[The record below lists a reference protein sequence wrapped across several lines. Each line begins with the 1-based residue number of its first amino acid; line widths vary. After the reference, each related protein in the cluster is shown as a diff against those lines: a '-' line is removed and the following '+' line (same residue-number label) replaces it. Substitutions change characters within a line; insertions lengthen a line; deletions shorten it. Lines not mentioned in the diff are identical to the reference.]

1 MSFDLKQKTVV
12 VFSHPNHEIAILALL
27 KKVRPF
33 IIFLTD
39 GGGKAREDETRKG
52 LRSIGLLDN
61 AIFLSHPEQAFYDG
75 LLHVNSDYFH
85 HIAHQV
91 RNLLKNTK
99 PEQILCDAVE
109 FYNPVHDLTLAI
121 VGSADDAPWAGTY
134 EVPLLYQKPQ
144 GKESYGVQTVPD
156 GQPRQEF
163 ALSAE
168 ETELK
173 TSALRETYSILRET
187 LGPLL
192 LSSPAALTTETIF
205 PASSPLRWPDP
216 GRLLRYE
223 RRAAALKAEGK
234 VESEITHSFHFLPVV
249 AQLLEASHR

>member
-1 MSFDLKQKTVV
+1 MIFQPRQKTVAI
-12 VFSHPNHEIAILALL
+12 FSHPNHEIAILALL
-27 KKVRPF
+27 KRAKPF

-39 GGGKAREDETRKG
+39 GGGKAREEETRKG
-52 LRSIGLLDN
+52 LGAIGLLDN

-75 LLHVNSDYFH
+75 LLHLNTDYFH
-85 HIAHQV
+85 NVAHQV
-91 RNLLKNTK
+91 RTLLKNTK

-144 GKESYGVQTVPD
+144 GKENYGVQTVPD
-156 GQPRQEF
+156 AQSRQEF

-168 ETELK
+168 ETQLK
-173 TSALRETYSILRET
+173 VRALEENYSILKNS

-192 LSSPAALTTETIF
+192 ISSRATKVETIF
-205 PASSPLRWPDP
+205 PATSPLRWPDP

-223 RRAAALKAEGK
+223 HRAAALKAQGK

-249 AQLLEASHR
+249 AQLLEASRT

>member
-1 MSFDLKQKTVV
+1 MTFDPRQKTVA
-12 VFSHPNHEIAILALL
+12 VFSHPNHEIAVLALL
-27 KKVRPF
+27 KKVKPF

-39 GGGKAREDETRKG
+39 GGGKAREDQTRKG

-85 HIAHQV
+85 NVAHQV
-91 RNLLKNTK
+91 RSLLKNTK

-121 VGSADDAPWAGTY
+121 VGSADDAPWAGIY

-144 GKESYGVQTVPD
+144 GKENYGVQTVPD

-163 ALSAE
+163 TLSAE

-173 TSALRETYSILRET
+173 TSALRETYTILMKT

-192 LSSPAALTTETIF
+192 LSSPNALKTETLF
-205 PASSPLRWPDP
+205 PASTPLRWPDP

-249 AQLLEASHR
+249 AQLLEASRT

>member
-1 MSFDLKQKTVV
+1 LPHLGKD
-12 VFSHPNHEIAILALL
+12 
-27 KKVRPF
+27 
-33 IIFLTD
+33 D
-39 GGGKAREDETRKG
+39 GFARAVDVEPGASSGDTSAGPPRVGHGAPIE
-52 LRSIGLLDN
+52 L
-61 AIFLSHPEQAFYDG
+61 EQDAAQDG
-75 LLHVNSDYFH
+75 HG
-85 HIAHQV
+85 
-91 RNLLKNTK
+91 R
-99 PEQILCDAVE
+99 
-109 FYNPVHDLTLAI
+109 
-121 VGSADDAPWAGTY
+121 
-134 EVPLLYQKPQ
+134 
-144 GKESYGVQTVPD
+144 D

-192 LSSPAALTTETIF
+192 LSSPAALKTETIF